1 MLDDHL
7 DEGKFGQAHHLDCK
21 IWYHTKSLAN
31 TIAESKQ
38 DFGMLDR
45 LVKLKP
51 KALDLAYEG
60 NIHCTRNKKNEWRK
74 KTMPVELDKTL
85 DFTEKSKS
93 RSQALYFHTKKLIF
107 ENKNEKLK
115 QNMLQNEKKEKRDV
129 EERERSL
136 KQLNDFG
143 RLWDL
148 EVLDTESSANVQ

>member
-1 MLDDHL
+1 
-7 DEGKFGQAHHLDCK
+7 
-21 IWYHTKSLAN
+21 
-31 TIAESKQ
+31 
-38 DFGMLDR
+38 
-45 LVKLKP
+45 
-51 KALDLAYEG
+51 
-60 NIHCTRNKKNEWRK
+60 
-74 KTMPVELDKTL
+74 MPVELEKTL
-85 DFTEKSKS
+85 DLTEKSKS